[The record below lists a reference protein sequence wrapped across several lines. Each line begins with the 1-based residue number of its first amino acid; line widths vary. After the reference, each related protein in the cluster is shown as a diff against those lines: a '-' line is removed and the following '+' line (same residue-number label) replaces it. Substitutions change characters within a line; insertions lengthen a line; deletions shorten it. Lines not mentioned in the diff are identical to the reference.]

1 MSAIYVR
8 LSEFRVRAAEI
19 WRLKDLQKP
28 ASRET
33 TSHFPLFVS
42 LIFCFTD
49 ILMQLLSL
57 LISHIGKV
65 LGQTGQMAVQ
75 TMKLD
80 THPGTDSMK
89 TPK

>member
-1 MSAIYVR
+1 
-8 LSEFRVRAAEI
+8 
-19 WRLKDLQKP
+19 
-28 ASRET
+28 
-33 TSHFPLFVS
+33 
-42 LIFCFTD
+42 
-49 ILMQLLSL
+49 MQLLSL